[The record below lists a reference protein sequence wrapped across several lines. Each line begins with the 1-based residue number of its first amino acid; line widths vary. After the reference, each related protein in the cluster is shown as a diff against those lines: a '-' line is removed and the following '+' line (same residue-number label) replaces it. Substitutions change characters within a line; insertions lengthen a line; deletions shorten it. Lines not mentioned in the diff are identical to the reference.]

1 MRKVIK
7 FRPYIFLVCCCAFLF
22 VSCNSDELN
31 EDLPNEE
38 VIENITGASFG
49 KYQQLSIDEV
59 TGFVDGIE
67 FNKPLKDGSGMT
79 ALNAGSEFLVG
90 LDASSLAFEQVEG
103 AELKIP
109 TVKARLKHP

>member
-59 TGFVDGIE
+59 TGFVDGIQLVLTATTQKYR
-67 FNKPLKDGSGMT
+67 NKRTICNNWQKLCQQ
-79 ALNAGSEFLVG
+79 LLIFC
-90 LDASSLAFEQVEG
+90 
-103 AELKIP
+103 
-109 TVKARLKHP
+109 